1 MSDTPPP
8 RRPAPTPDQAAVLPR
23 RPAPPAGGPEPD
35 RPAAGAARH
44 HVRRLAVTG
53 RELARRRIAA
63 LLRGDPDRLV
73 ADALRRSR
81 LTVNFHPDRVTAH
94 GCTVAEGLLADGRY
108 RNQFCT
114 GISNGGLTAYPGGDR
129 DRWEQRM
136 FDDAY
141 QRPGVTA
148 DDRPVYGGLD
158 LAGHTDGASPR
169 FGSCYLQLRADV
181 LSRATFCHGDSVT
194 EPTVVGTADVFEPIL
209 AAVLTDVDTTGT
221 ALGVTADDPVAWWG
235 RLASAM
241 QPGPGRCLDDYVEA
255 QLHGGLDLRRDVA
268 VVVADPSLRGTGSG
282 DVLTELTARYGLTL
296 RWHTGFSL
304 APAAVPDDLRGPV
317 APALAAHLADRYAV
331 ATLDAAVL
339 GRAAA
344 AVVAA
349 PGQWSDFG
357 DTAQVLQQLKYLWH
371 ILVLRGGPYPR

>member
-1 MSDTPPP
+1 MSDTPLP
-8 RRPAPTPDQAAVLPR
+8 RRPAPLPDNAAVLPR
-23 RPAPPAGGPEPD
+23 RAAGPPAGPQPD

-53 RELARRRIAA
+53 REQARRRIAA

-81 LTVNFHPDRVTAH
+81 LTVNFHPDRVCAD
-94 GCTVAEGLLADGRY
+94 GRTVAERLLAEGRY
-108 RNQFCT
+108 LSQFST

-136 FDDAY
+136 FDGAY
-141 QRPGVTA
+141 QRPGVA
-148 DDRPVYGGLD
+148 AADRPAYGALD
-158 LAGHTDGASPR
+158 LAGHADGASPR

-194 EPTVVGTADVFEPIL
+194 EPTVVGTADVFEPVL
-209 AAVLTDVDTTGT
+209 AALLTDVDSTGT
-221 ALGVTADDPVAWWG
+221 ALGVTAADPVAWWG

-282 DVLTELTARYGLTL
+282 DVLTELTARYALTL

-304 APAAVPDDLRGPV
+304 ACTDVPDDLRGPV
-317 APALAAHLADRYAV
+317 APQLAAHLCDRYDV
-331 ATLDAAVL
+331 ATLDAALL

-344 AVVAA
+344 AAVAA
-349 PGQWSDFG
+349 PGEWADVG
-357 DTAQVLQQLKYLWH
+357 DTAEVLQQLKYLWH
-371 ILVLRGGPYPR
+371 ILVLRGGPYRR